1 MANKKTM
8 KQRKTLLVSNSVTSA
23 PQYIV
28 GASASADAKLWDWGG
43 DNLTPQRYALLL
55 RKSVAHRRIV
65 NDKSDYVAGK
75 GFAYDENN
83 ERLARVVERANG
95 AESLQLVVK
104 RTAFDYVA
112 FGNAFVEVVIDK
124 GVVMF
129 FHHDATTVR
138 LDKEGNAVIDSD
150 WTEPKRTTQQRV
162 SLYPVFTQREDGS
175 LRSIIHYK
183 DYEPTFNH
191 YGVPAY
197 VAGLLNAQITHST
210 DVWNKSRLDNS
221 FQPSGVMDVNV
232 ESEDEAQEF
241 KRKFEQSL
249 KGESNAG
256 KVLYSVKMGAT
267 KDEAKTTFT
276 PITSNNEGDW
286 LNLHNTSIDD
296 IVVAHSWGKA
306 LSGLDYTSGFSAD
319 RVLNEYN
326 IALNTIIRP
335 LQTLILA
342 PIKAQM
348 EAQDIDCS
356 SLEIVN
362 TPPLMARPAYMM
374 VWEARKADGLEYDP
388 ADPAQQVFLA
398 NITKSATND

>member
-1 MANKKTM
+1 M
-8 KQRKTLLVSNSVTSA
+8 KARKTILVSNVATSA

-28 GASASADAKLWDWGG
+28 GTDAAADAKLWNWGG

-75 GFAYDENN
+75 GFTYDERN
-83 ERLARVVERANG
+83 ERLARVVERANA
-95 AESLQLVVK
+95 AESLQVLTK
-104 RTAFDYVA
+104 RTAFDYIA
-112 FGNAFVEVVIDK
+112 FGNAFVEVVVDK
-124 GVVMF
+124 GVVML

-138 LDKEGNAVIDSD
+138 LDKEGYAVIDSD
-150 WTEPKRTTQQRV
+150 WTEPKRATQQRV
-162 SLYPVFTQREDGS
+162 GLYPVFSQREDGT

-197 VAGLLNAQITHST
+197 IAGLLNAQITHST
-210 DVWNKSRLDNS
+210 EVWNKSRLDNS

-232 ESEDEAQEF
+232 ESEDEAQAF
-241 KRKFEQSL
+241 KRKVEQNMA
-249 KGESNAG
+249 GEGNAG
-256 KVLYSVKMGAT
+256 KVIYSVSMGRS
-267 KDEAKTTFT
+267 KEVPPTTFT
-276 PITSNNEGDW
+276 PISSNNEGDW
-286 LNLHNTSIDD
+286 LDLHNTSIDD

-319 RVLNEYN
+319 RVLNEYAV
-326 IALNTIIRP
+326 ALNTVIRP
-335 LQTLILA
+335 LQALILA
-342 PIKAQM
+342 PIKALL
-348 EAQDIDCS
+348 EAQGIDCS

-374 VWEARKADGLEYDP
+374 VWEARKADGLDYAP

-398 NITKSATND
+398 NISNATPNNG